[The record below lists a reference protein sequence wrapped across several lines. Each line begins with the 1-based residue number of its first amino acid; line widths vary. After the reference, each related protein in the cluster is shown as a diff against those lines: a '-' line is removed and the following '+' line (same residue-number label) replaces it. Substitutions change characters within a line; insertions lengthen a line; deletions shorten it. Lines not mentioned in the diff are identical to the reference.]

1 MNTKKVYI
9 RPWFWQEIE
18 NTDKKY
24 AHIIMIATKP
34 DIIKQA
40 PLYLELK
47 SRWELVVLVHT
58 GQHYDYNLSE
68 WVLKEFWM
76 KVDVNLNIYWSIHKK
91 FSLIVER
98 LGDFLVKLN
107 EEFKK
112 IPIPYVHGDTL
123 TAATA
128 DKAAFL
134 NKFAVV
140 HVEAWIRTFT
150 PKKDFFEKVFQD
162 YEEWKLDLNWYYKQL
177 QNKENFELGNIEPYP
192 EQFDTRSIE
201 WSTWFFAVPVENYK
215 QTLLNEWFDSNKIK
229 VVWNTVVDA
238 IAESKKKIKQS
249 KAFEI
254 YQNMK
259 WKDFIFVTIHRR
271 ENCEKKER
279 FLVLYN
285 ALKKLIQQWV
295 NVCWLELYAS
305 WYAIDKYGLR
315 DDLNN
320 LIKNYPENF
329 AYWKALAHHHEVIDM
344 ITKAKAVVTDSWSMQ
359 EEANIVWTTCVTLRF
374 GSDRIETIWAWYNL
388 IAPPINS
395 NLVVDI
401 VWYAMENIDKKSIKN
416 LYWENVS
423 KKIVDEVSKMLEKQ
437 WQLFQF
443 DDERLWL
450 DKYFNWRV

>member
-1 MNTKKVYI
+1 MNTKEVYI

-47 SRWELVVLVHT
+47 KRWELVVLVHT
-58 GQHYDYNLSE
+58 WQHYDYNLSE

-76 KVDVNLNIYWSIHKK
+76 NVDVNLNIYWLIHKK

-98 LGDFLVKLN
+98 L
-107 EEFKK
+107 E

-134 NKFAVV
+134 NKFSVV

-150 PKKDFFEKVFQD
+150 PKKELFEKVFQD
-162 YEEWKLDLNWYYKQL
+162 YEEWKLDLNWYYEQL
-177 QNKENFELGNIEPYP
+177 QNKENFELGSIEPYP

-201 WSTWFFAVPVENYK
+201 WSTWFYAVPIENYR
-215 QTLLNEWFDSNKIK
+215 QTLIDEWFDENKMK
-229 VVWNTVVDA
+229 VVGNTVVDA
-238 IAESKKKIKQS
+238 IAKSKKKIRQS

-254 YQNMK
+254 YPNMR

-279 FLVLYN
+279 FLVLYH

-305 WYAIDKYGLR
+305 WYAIDKYWLR
-315 DDLNN
+315 EDLNN
-320 LIKNYPENF
+320 LIKEYPENF
-329 AYWKALAHHHEVIDM
+329 AYGKALAHHHEVIDM
-344 ITKAKAVVTDSWSMQ
+344 ITQASAIVTDSGSMQ
-359 EEANIVWTTCVTLRF
+359 EEVNIVWTPCVTLRF
-374 GSDRIETIWAWYNL
+374 GSDRIETVWVWDNM

-395 NLVVDI
+395 NLVADI
-401 VWYAMENIDKKSIKN
+401 ILYAMENIDKKSIKN

-423 KKIVDEVSKMLEKQ
+423 KKIVDEVSKLLEKQ

-450 DKYFNWRV
+450 DKYFNWKI